1 VIGPT
6 RLVGNRPVIQEESE
20 VMMRRRT
27 IQAIPA
33 LAVLAAALSS
43 IPSTILAQTFPSK
56 PVRIIVTWPPG
67 GSNDV
72 VARVMAHRL
81 TETLGQTFIVE
92 NRPGATGTIGSEVV
106 ANSPHDGYTVMVN
119 SATHVANAHIYKKLP
134 YDTMKDFIGVLPL
147 ARQVGMLVVHPSL
160 PVKSVK
166 ELIALARARP
176 NDIAWASTGT
186 GSYTWVTMVQLL
198 QMTGTKMLEVPYKG
212 GGPAVIGLMAG
223 ETQVFFVG
231 IGSVASALKAK
242 RLRPLAVASS
252 ERLGAFPDIPTVAET
267 VPGYELT
274 AWIGSFV
281 AAGTPRPIV
290 EFLNAEFKKALQHPS
305 VTKILG
311 AQALDPM
318 PMTVDEFA
326 ARLKSDYDKYEKLIK
341 STGGRSGGG
350 RAG

>member
-1 VIGPT
+1 MKPCQAV
-6 RLVGNRPVIQEESE
+6 R
-20 VMMRRRT
+20 
-27 IQAIPA
+27 AIPA
-33 LAVLAAALSS
+33 AVVLAAVLTSM
-43 IPSTILAQTFPSK
+43 PTTVPAQAYPVK
-56 PVRIIVTWPPG
+56 PVRIVVTWPPG

-72 VARVMAHRL
+72 VARVMANRL
-81 TETLGQTFIVE
+81 TETLGQPFVVD
-92 NRPGATGTIGSEVV
+92 NRPGATGTIGSEMV
-106 ANSPHDGYTVMVN
+106 AKAPPDGYTVMVN

-134 YDTMKDFIGVLPL
+134 YDTMRDFVGVLPL
-147 ARQVGMLVVHPSL
+147 AQQVGMLVVHPSL

-166 ELIALARARP
+166 ELIALAKKRP
-176 NDIAWASTGT
+176 NEIAWASTGT
-186 GSYTWVTMVQLL
+186 GSYTWLTMANLL

-212 GGPAVIGLMAG
+212 GGPAVIGLTAG

-231 IGSVASALKAK
+231 IGSVAPSLKAK

-252 ERLGAFPDIPTVAET
+252 KRLKAFPDIPTVAET
-267 VPGYELT
+267 VPGYEMT

-281 AAGTPRPIV
+281 PAGTPRPIV
-290 EFLNAEFKKALQHPS
+290 EFLNAEFKKALQHPD

-326 ARLKSDYDKYEKLIK
+326 ARLKADYDKYERLIK
-341 STGGRSGGG
+341 STGGQAAG